1 MGLEFSDDFS
11 LSERKTLRLTFQK
24 DPFTLDPQISG
35 DEVSSAV
42 IFLLYRGLTRL
53 EPDQSISCD
62 LASSYYILNDY
73 TKYVFHLGKHTW
85 SDGTP
90 ITAHD
95 IVYSWKRALEP
106 EFPIRA
112 SNIFHPIKNAI
123 SARKGLCSPDEVG
136 IFAQDDAT
144 LIVEL
149 EYPCPYFLELT
160 SFCTLF
166 PSPAKKTNKKAGLIC
181 SGPFILEKWV
191 EGNQILL
198 KRNPLCKNP
207 SVQLD
212 AIHIRIIPNE
222 KEAFDLFEQGE
233 LDWIGDPLSPLPIN
247 YLPALLM
254 EKKIKPLAGLVGCWF
269 NSLTSYFYNRN
280 LRKAIAYAISREKL
294 LKKLLLPNAL
304 SATRFLPSLL
314 QEDEGVA
321 GIDENGEWARSL
333 FQKGLDELGEEKLTV
348 TLSYENRE
356 EFAHIASLVKAQ
368 VESILP
374 MTIHLDPLCYKEF
387 WQRIPRYEFEM
398 GLACSISQYTDAIN
412 FFERFEFK
420 NTMRNFSGWES
431 IPYQDLLKQYRQTPD
446 LKKRRELGA
455 KAEKILLEEMPLA
468 PLYYHHLAYLQKPYV
483 KNLRVSP
490 IGVMQFDRVILERQQ
505 ELDFSKNDYSLFE
518 ATHSS

>member
-1 MGLEFSDDFS
+1 MVLALTDDLFPNDG
-11 LSERKTLRLTFQK
+11 KTLRLTFQK
-24 DPFTLDPQISG
+24 DPFTLDPQMSG

-73 TKYVFHLGKHTW
+73 KTYVFHLGNHTW
-85 SDGTP
+85 SDGSP
-90 ITAHD
+90 ITAQD
-95 IVYSWKRALEP
+95 IAYSWKRALDP
-106 EFPIRA
+106 DFPIRA
-112 SNIFHPIKNAI
+112 TNIFSPIKNA
-123 SARKGLCSPDEVG
+123 ARAREGRCSLEEVG
-136 IFAQDDAT
+136 VFAQDDTT
-144 LIVEL
+144 LVVEL
-149 EYPCPYFLELT
+149 DYPCPYFLELT

-166 PSPAKKTNKKAGLIC
+166 PSPAKKKNKKAGLIC
-181 SGPFILEKWV
+181 SGPFVLEKWV
-191 EGNQILL
+191 EGTEIVL
-198 KRNPLCKNP
+198 KRNPRCKNP

-222 KEAFDLFEQGE
+222 KEAFDLFEKGE
-233 LDWIGDPLSPLPIN
+233 LDWIGDPLSPLPVN
-247 YLPALLM
+247 YLPALLI

-304 SATRFLPSLL
+304 LATRFLPSLL
-314 QEDEGVA
+314 QDDEGVM
-321 GIDENGEWARSL
+321 GIDESDELARTL
-333 FQKGLDELGEEKLTV
+333 FQKGLEELGEEKLTV
-348 TLSYENRE
+348 TLSYENKE
-356 EFAHIASLVKAQ
+356 EFAHMASLVKAQ
-368 VESILP
+368 IEAVLP
-374 MTIHLDPLCYKEF
+374 IAIHLDPLCYKEF

-431 IPYQDLLKQYRQTPD
+431 AQYQDLLKQYRQTSD
-446 LKKRRELGA
+446 LTKRRMLGA
-455 KAEKILLEEMPLA
+455 KAESILLEEMPLA
-468 PLYYHHLAYLQKPYV
+468 PLYYHHLAYLQKPHV

-490 IGVMQFDRVILERQQ
+490 IGVMQFDRVILEKQQ
-505 ELDFSKNDYSLFE
+505 EIDFSKSDYSLFE

>member
-1 MGLEFSDDFS
+1 MVLVLSDDLL
-11 LSERKTLRLTFQK
+11 LSDGKMLRLAFQK
-24 DPFTLDPQISG
+24 DPFTLDPQMSG

-73 TKYVFHLGKHTW
+73 KKYVFHLGRHAW
-85 SDGTP
+85 SDGSL

-95 IVYSWKRALEP
+95 IAYSWKRALDP

-112 SNIFHPIKNAI
+112 TNIFSPIFNAMQ
-123 SARKGLCSPDEVG
+123 AREGRCSLDEVG
-136 IFAQDDAT
+136 IFAEDDLT
-144 LIVEL
+144 LVVEL

-166 PSPAKKTNKKAGLIC
+166 PRPEKKNKKIELAC
-181 SGPFILEKWV
+181 SGPFILERWI
-191 EGNQILL
+191 EGKEIVL
-198 KRNPLCKNP
+198 KRNSYFKNP
-207 SVQLD
+207 LIQLD

-222 KEAFDLFEQGE
+222 KEAFDLFERGE
-233 LDWIGDPLSPLPIN
+233 LDWIGDPLSPLPVN
-247 YLPALLM
+247 YLPALLI

-294 LKKLLLPNAL
+294 LTKLLLPNAL
-304 SATRFLPSLL
+304 LATRFLPSLL
-314 QEDEGVA
+314 QEDGGVA
-321 GIDENGEWARSL
+321 GIDEGAELARSL
-333 FQKGLDELGEEKLTV
+333 FQKGLEELGEEKLAI

-356 EFAHIASLVKAQ
+356 EFAHIAILIKSQ
-368 VESILP
+368 VEAVLP
-374 MTIHLDPLCYKEF
+374 ITIHLDPLCYKEF

-431 IPYQDLLKQYRQTPD
+431 NQYQELLKQYRQTSDP
-446 LKKRRELGA
+446 KKRQLLRA
-455 KAEKILLEEMPLA
+455 KAEAILLEEMPLA
-468 PLYYHHLAYLQKPYV
+468 PLYYHHSAYLQKPHV

-490 IGVMQFDRVILERQQ
+490 IGVMQFDRVVLEKQQ
-505 ELDFSKNDYSLFE
+505 ELDFTKSDYSLFE